1 MSKQYVI
8 LNYENLEVTKLRD
21 DPSEAEAYWGAWMAY
36 VKAINEAGVV
46 RGGEGLDYPST
57 ATTVTFKNGKQVVQ
71 DGPFADTKEQ
81 LAGFSSLR
89 FRISMSHW
97 NGLLGTRPQRMARWR
112 SGRCFPNL
120 LTTE

>member
-81 LAGFSSLR
+81 LAGF
-89 FRISMSHW
+89 FIIEV
-97 NGLLGTRPQRMARWR
+97 
-112 SGRCFPNL
+112 PNL
-120 LTTE
+120 DVELEWAARTQASENGKVEVRPVLQKPTND